1 MRRTSGRNLYS
12 ISVMSALQWY
22 AWIGFETDG
31 WVKSLQYCNA
41 NGVTGWWGSFSGAPV
56 TLAGTGR
63 DGDDGRLSWSR
74 WPIGGQV
81 GLRSWRQELRALA
94 ERRPQ
99 RRQELR
105 RRPDGR
111 WVWQYSNCCLS
122 QPIDVSFRPFPLHA
136 RPAPASVAVAL
147 VASTVPAALSPIT
160 VTEIEGVAT
169 RIPAVAFVVP
179 PFSSRIRIVHGKV
192 PS

>member
-1 MRRTSGRNLYS
+1 MSQIAAILQCEWGHGDPFRAPLSQRTGQDVMGMMGGSLGLGGQLEAKSACDPGGRSCARLRS
-12 ISVMSALQWY
+12 AGRSAGRSSV
-22 AWIGFETDG
+22 
-31 WVKSLQYCNA
+31 
-41 NGVTGWWGSFSGAPV
+41 
-56 TLAGTGR
+56 
-63 DGDDGRLSWSR
+63 DGRT
-74 WPIGGQV
+74 GGECDSTATV
-81 GLRSWRQELRALA
+81 ASH
-94 ERRPQ
+94 
-99 RRQELR
+99 
-105 RRPDGR
+105 
-111 WVWQYSNCCLS
+111 S